1 MFGRQATGADDLH
14 RRRRHDHHPGRRLY
28 EQESLGLR
36 DRHAERRPWR
46 ADHPRRLRL
55 GCRPAVRRTALV
67 LVRVRRHRVSRLAH
81 LRAAC
86 GPAAPRAE
94 SCWRSESCCGIESV
108 HTTLDSLDGLSDRT
122 ACAARCTGAR
132 LATTSS
138 RPTTRRGTRTRSS
151 TSQSTAQPAWP
162 SPSTTPLDGESWR
175 AAATPMGN
183 PCCSCKPTHGCRWNE
198 TQPVEVKLAAGKNT
212 LSFTR
217 TSVREWHR
225 RSLLSW
231 QQWEVVRGRKQW
243 EVVCRGQQSW
253 DLGPSSPLPIL
264 PQPSHTFSLESAC
277 NLRNLEGETLG
288 GPRFYLAGLERVA
301 PARIPLPL
309 TGRPAGC
316 R

>member
-122 ACAARCTGAR
+122 ACPVQERGWRLLPHGQPHDVAPEPGAQRLSQRRSQRGRPRLLHLWMVSHGVQPQPPWVIPAAAV
-132 LATTSS
+132 S
-138 RPTTRRGTRTRSS
+138 RHMVAGGTRRSRLRSS
-151 TSQSTAQPAWP
+151 WP
-162 SPSTTPLDGESWR
+162 LAR
-175 AAATPMGN
+175 
-183 PCCSCKPTHGCRWNE
+183 TH
-198 TQPVEVKLAAGKNT
+198 
-212 LSFTR
+212 
-217 TSVREWHR
+217 
-225 RSLLSW
+225 
-231 QQWEVVRGRKQW
+231 
-243 EVVCRGQQSW
+243 
-253 DLGPSSPLPIL
+253 
-264 PQPSHTFSLESAC
+264 
-277 NLRNLEGETLG
+277 
-288 GPRFYLAGLERVA
+288 
-301 PARIPLPL
+301 
-309 TGRPAGC
+309 
-316 R
+316 